1 MPVTILM
8 RTLPLECDDDSSVF
22 ARPSQP
28 SDCACNAL
36 SPNTLHYGER
46 CAACPFAIQKGAR
59 KEERN
64 SFRQKL
70 ERRAA

>member
-1 MPVTILM
+1 MLM
-8 RTLPLECDDDSSVF
+8 HTLPQYCDDESPVF

-28 SDCACNAL
+28 RDCACNAL

-46 CAACPFAIQKGAR
+46 CCPFAIRKGAR
-59 KEERN
+59 NEELN